1 MDFAEG
7 DGRQAQIRASADEA
21 FVGFMN
27 PDFPH
32 ALDGLAQWCD
42 AWSTRLLLFG
52 LFGCLFL
59 SYLVPRLTSWRIP
72 ATAFFGAWCAT
83 EIVVGTLKRVVGRP
97 RPLNHEEDP

>member
-1 MDFAEG
+1 MSEPTFETSSWARMRWPLLLG
-7 DGRQAQIRASADEA
+7 LAALAARPIDEA

-59 SYLVPRLTSWRIP
+59 DAIKATMPETSS
-72 ATAFFGAWCAT
+72 
-83 EIVVGTLKRVVGRP
+83 GRP
-97 RPLNHEEDP
+97 